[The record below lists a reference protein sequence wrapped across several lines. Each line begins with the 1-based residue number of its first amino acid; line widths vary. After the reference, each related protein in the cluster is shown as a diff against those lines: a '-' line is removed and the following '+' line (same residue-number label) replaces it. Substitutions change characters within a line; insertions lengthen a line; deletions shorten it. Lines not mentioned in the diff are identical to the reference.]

1 LPESATT
8 TSDLRF
14 TVRDDGATGV
24 ELLVAGQVVS
34 FLLIIPLTIAVGRA
48 RVKVDGIGGVE
59 TVEAERKRGYSRRV
73 LEGTVRHMRQGPAA
87 LSMLYGIPD
96 FYPKFGFATAG
107 PDYALQLRGLSRP
120 ADLPAGWTARNCRP
134 DDVPVIQRLYAEY
147 TARAVGAVQRAPD
160 GRVWSTLAAL
170 ATGAKADDPDE
181 CRVVVG
187 PSGQVDGYAWRGKHF
202 WPVTSDFERAFPDS
216 LVIGEVIAASTPA
229 ADAVLAVCRAWGAK
243 ATTPKGEPVKDV
255 VLSLPPEG
263 PLYAA
268 TLRQDA
274 RMLITSR
281 LAEDFMARTLDVA
294 RLLRALAPEL
304 TARRG
309 ALSAAPDAS
318 LRLETEVGAATL
330 HITAAEVRVTADE
343 MVDHGPDTTLRL
355 PQTELMRLALGA
367 LPPADVLNR
376 LDPPPDDRT
385 RTLVEG
391 LFPQRRPYLHLPDRI

>member
-1 LPESATT
+1 MQ
-8 TSDLRF
+8 DH
-14 TVRDDGATGV
+14 GATV
-24 ELLVAGQVVS
+24 AELLVAGQVVS
-34 FLLIIPLTIAVGRA
+34 SLLLVPLTIAVGCA

-59 TVEAERKRGYSRRV
+59 TVEAQRNKGYSRRV
-73 LEGTVRHMRQGPAA
+73 LEGTVRHMRQGSAA

-120 ADLPAGWTARNCRP
+120 ADLPTGWTVRNCRP

-147 TARAVGAVQRAPD
+147 TGGAVGAVERAPD

-170 ATGAKADDPDE
+170 ATGVKVGDSDE

-187 PSGQVDGYAWRGKHF
+187 PSGRVDGYAWRGKHF

-229 ADAVLAVCRAWGAK
+229 ADAVLAVCRAWGAQ
-243 ATTPKGEPVKDV
+243 ATTPRGEPVKDV

-263 PLYAA
+263 LLYAA
-268 TLRQDA
+268 ALRQDA

-281 LAEDFMARTLDVA
+281 SAEDFMARTVDVA

-309 ALSAAPDAS
+309 DLPATPNVT
-318 LRLETEVGAATL
+318 LRLETEIGASTL
-330 HITAAEVRVTADE
+330 HITDAEVRVTASE
-343 MVDHGPDTTLRL
+343 TASHRPDATLRL

-385 RTLVEG
+385 RALVDG